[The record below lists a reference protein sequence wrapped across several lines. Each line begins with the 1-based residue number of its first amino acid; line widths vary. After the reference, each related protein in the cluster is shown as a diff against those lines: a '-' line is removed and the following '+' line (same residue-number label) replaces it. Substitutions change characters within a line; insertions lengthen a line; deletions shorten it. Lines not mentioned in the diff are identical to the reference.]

1 MQHTAAK
8 ATKKITMEC
17 AMTLAQAY
25 ARDGYVCPL
34 DIMSAQEAQ
43 AIRADLEAAE
53 EELADDPRRL
63 SLLHAYPDRL
73 LPSFDR
79 MIRHPKLVAAAQDVL
94 GPDLL
99 VWSSALFIKEA
110 NSPHIVSWH
119 QDLTYWGLDD
129 AEEITCWMALSPATN
144 ESGCMRF
151 VPGSH
156 LKRAV
161 PHIDTFAEDNL
172 LTRGQE
178 IAVEVD
184 EDEAVHAALQTGQMS
199 MHHGHLFHAS
209 GPNTS
214 GDRRIGSAIR
224 YIKPSMQQETDF
236 KPILSHVSGI
246 DSFGHFTILSPPKG
260 RLRDKEFE
268 ICERDSAAKRE
279 VLYAGVDSEAIVG
292 KRYK

>member
-1 MQHTAAK
+1 
-8 ATKKITMEC
+8 
-17 AMTLAQAY
+17 MTLAEAY
-25 ARDGYVCPL
+25 ARDGYVCPF
-34 DIMSAQEAQ
+34 DIMSAEEAQ

-53 EELADDPRRL
+53 SELADDPERL
-63 SLLHAYPDRL
+63 GLLRSYPDRL

-79 MIRHPKLVAAAQDVL
+79 MIRHPKLIAAAREVL

-129 AEEITCWMALSPATN
+129 IEEITCWLALSPATVD
-144 ESGCMRF
+144 SGCMRF

-161 PHIDTFAEDNL
+161 AHVDTFAEDNL

-178 IAVEVD
+178 IAVEVN
-184 EDEAVHAALQTGQMS
+184 EDETVYAALQTGQMS

-214 GDRRIGSAIR
+214 GDRRIASAVR
-224 YIKPSMQQETDF
+224 YIKPSMKQQTDF
-236 KPILSHVSGI
+236 KPIVALVSGE
-246 DSFGHFTILSPPKG
+246 DSFGNFTILEPPKG
-260 RLRDKEFE
+260 RLTGEEFE
-268 ICERDSAAKRE
+268 NCRRDSEAKRD
-279 VLYAGVDSEAIVG
+279 VLYAGVDSEAMVG
-292 KRYK
+292 KRYG